1 MPKRQFFKEDVLFSM
16 SFQPQI
22 RCFAF
27 HPEKRC
33 YFEPKL
39 PLDLNK
45 HVYLEKVCTKVGGCF
60 ALVMP

>member
-1 MPKRQFFKEDVLFSM
+1 VTCQRDSFFKEDVLFSM

-33 YFEPKL
+33 YFWAKTSPR
-39 PLDLNK
+39 
-45 HVYLEKVCTKVGGCF
+45 LE
-60 ALVMP
+60 